1 MDKLVIIDGNAILY
15 RAYHALP
22 NFTTSKKEP
31 VGAIFGFVSMLLR
44 IIQDL
49 KPTHLICTFDR
60 AAPTFRQTMYVDY
73 HANRKEMEDD
83 LVAQIPSVEKVLTA
97 FGIPIMAVDGY
108 EADDVIG
115 TLAFQAVSNQRPEL
129 RKKSTGNQP
138 LASRNSLEVII
149 VTGDR
154 DLLQLINP
162 HVKVYMPIK
171 GMSETKMYGEKEVEE
186 KYGIR
191 ADQVVDYKALVGDA
205 SDNYPGVRGIGPKTA
220 SGLIQKYGTFENIY
234 THVGELP
241 EKQKIALTDG
251 VEEAEMAKKL
261 AQIVKDAPVHLK
273 WKECEF
279 EIENPEEIIDVLRS
293 FELRTLTNRFLEL
306 IGKKEEFSQE
316 AASQS
321 NSTLKVAPKPE
332 KKKSSNDDQMSLL

>member
-1 MDKLVIIDGNAILY
+1 MNRLVIIDGNAILY

-49 KPTHLICTFDR
+49 APTHLIVTFDR
-60 AAPTFRQTMYVDY
+60 KAPTFRQNMYVDY
-73 HANRKEMEDD
+73 HANRKVMEDD
-83 LVAQIPSVEKVLTA
+83 LIAQIPGVHKVVESFA
-97 FGIPIMAVDGY
+97 IPIFEMDGY

-115 TLAFQAVSNQRPEL
+115 TLVHQAISDKQKEI
-129 RKKSTGNQP
+129 
-138 LASRNSLEVII
+138 RNKEVII

-154 DLLQLINP
+154 DLLQLVNS

-171 GMSETKMYGEKEVEE
+171 GLTEAKMYGEKEVEE

-234 THVGELP
+234 QHVSELP
-241 EKQKIALTDG
+241 EKQKQALTDG

-261 AQIVKDAPVHLK
+261 AQIVKDAPVHLR

-279 EIENPEEIIDVLRS
+279 EIADPEKIVEVLRS
-293 FELRTLTNRFLEL
+293 FEFRTLTNRFLEL
-306 IGKKEEFSQE
+306 IGRQDEISQQT
-316 AASQS
+316 ASQKP
-321 NSTLKVAPKPE
+321 STLKVE
-332 KKKSSNDDQMSLL
+332 KKKEVKKVSKDDQMSLL